1 MDLKYS
7 KSTDTQHKIKLESK
21 LLYAIW
27 RSGTAPVGLE
37 VALEVATSFVGNGAT
52 IKIKGKSENGKKLG
66 KLDGKVKNNIFVGAL
81 AIPDDVKIGDQV
93 YFEVD
98 LPQNGLSGESNRITA
113 VSSVVVTNMKWSAKE
128 ARRGDTL
135 TLSAD
140 VQGCKSGTDA
150 MITIYEYDQDSVH
163 DKIIDI
169 PAVVTNAKIEVKWEY
184 EYFEDTDEV
193 PTQEEMQRYG
203 KSYNPPEYF
212 FIINIEGQK
221 FGRKQESGLLLFR
234 DWIEV
239 RLSDSLG
246 QPLADVQYTLYLPD
260 GSQRKGRLSA
270 DGSAREGDIPPGKC
284 RFEFE
289 GMKGR
294 FRDISM

>member
-27 RSGTAPVGLE
+27 RSGTAPMGLE

-81 AIPDDVKIGDQV
+81 TIPDDVKIGDMV

-98 LPQNGLSGESNRITA
+98 LPQNGLSGESNHI
-113 VSSVVVTNMKWSAKE
+113 VVVPSVVVTNMKWSAKE

-140 VQGCKSGTDA
+140 VQGCKDGTEA

-212 FIINIEGQK
+212 FVIDIEGQK
-221 FGRKQESGLLLFR
+221 FGRKQESKLLLFR

-239 RLSDSLG
+239 RLLDSMG

-294 FRDISM
+294 FRDISV